1 MALLV
6 AHQPLIRAFVISLL
20 PGLPEAEDVIQNT
33 NQVLWAKRDSFTL
46 GTNFKAWAL
55 ATARFQAMATQQ
67 KLHYERRQPLDDD
80 VMDLLAE
87 RPMELE
93 VAELNQQLG
102 ELNDCI
108 SQLQI
113 RDQELI
119 LNRYWKKTA
128 LQDYARETGR
138 SIGALKTGL
147 HRIRESLR
155 LCLERKQRM
164 REETA

>member
-1 MALLV
+1 MTLLV
-6 AHQPLIRAFVISLL
+6 SHQPLIRAFVISLL

-33 NQVLWAKRDSFTL
+33 NQVLWTKRDSFTL

-55 ATARFQAMATQQ
+55 TTARFQAMAIQQ

-80 VMDLLAE
+80 VLDLLAE
-87 RPMELE
+87 RSMQME
-93 VAELNQQLG
+93 ADDFNQQLG
-102 ELNDCI
+102 DLNDCI

-128 LQDYARETGR
+128 LNEYARETGR

-164 REETA
+164 REEPA